1 MLNIFSTGTDCR
13 RLGGINKEHN
23 LLLHFL
29 LSVMPKGAFDPSWPS
44 IDSQQQSQCYPQF
57 NVGRQNQ
64 NSASHGVFSTRLKSP
79 SKLGSVANPGTIN
92 RNRQCNQIRHRP
104 WSPPGVDQ
112 FGRQIPMVRLNLQ
125 IF

>member
-1 MLNIFSTGTDCR
+1 MY
-13 RLGGINKEHN
+13 
-23 LLLHFL
+23 FL

-64 NSASHGVFSTRLKSP
+64 SPASHGVFSTRLKSP
-79 SKLGSVANPGTIN
+79 SKLGSVTSNNPGTIN